1 MIFPIHSVSAQKMT
15 GEEKW
20 HRMKKYI
27 KMRLMEKK
35 HPWDDRPT
43 MEDLIKMILENS
55 K

>member
-1 MIFPIHSVSAQKMT
+1 MEGS
-15 GEEKW
+15 EN
-20 HRMKKYI
+20 
-27 KMRLMEKK
+27 MEKK